1 MVMAIQVG
9 AKVSPEVVETVEVR
23 NRRDSCVSVACV
35 RRCRQ
40 NGEWEDLLKQNQ
52 DW

>member
-1 MVMAIQVG
+1 MSAVVMATQVG

-35 RRCRQ
+35 KRCRQ
-40 NGEWEDLLKQNQ
+40 NGEWEEPPEQN
-52 DW
+52 

>member
-1 MVMAIQVG
+1 MATQVG

-40 NGEWEDLLKQNQ
+40 NGEWEEPPEQN
-52 DW
+52 

>member
-1 MVMAIQVG
+1 MVVMATQVG

-35 RRCRQ
+35 KRCRQ
-40 NGEWEDLLKQNQ
+40 NGEWEEPPEQN
-52 DW
+52 